1 MSGLTPS
8 MVRAMQKEGKNP
20 LLYSSAFGEP
30 RINALG
36 RRYKLGK
43 ASGSKYYEQSN
54 GSWSLNLPKVSL
66 TPDTKE
72 SMPLIAEVEPPKEQI
87 LNGKDPRSR
96 PPERRYAPAIEAP
109 AIEAPAIEA
118 PAEQYMNGKDPRSR
132 PPSRASPP
140 SAPNYNR
147 PPPYLRA
154 SVASP
159 PAAPVENNLRER
171 GGAAAQRA
179 YQLKYGPAKKNSNS
193 SRKSRRHRASRKHRR
208 TYRK

>member
-1 MSGLTPS
+1 
-8 MVRAMQKEGKNP
+8 MVKAMQKEGKNP

-66 TPDTKE
+66 TPG
-72 SMPLIAEVEPPKEQI
+72 SAEVVVGNARAESS
-87 LNGKDPRSR
+87 G
-96 PPERRYAPAIEAP
+96 PEIEAP

-118 PAEQYMNGKDPRSR
+118 PAMNGKDPLSRPPQRPSPPAAPAIEAPAEQILNGKDPRSR
-132 PPSRASPP
+132 P
-140 SAPNYNR
+140 R
-147 PPPYLRA
+147 PRIQRVV
-154 SVASP
+154 SQ
-159 PAAPVENNLRER
+159 PVEQMWNDSDPDPISRSMKKIKYCE
-171 GGAAAQRA
+171 
-179 YQLKYGPAKKNSNS
+179 KYGCNRGRRNSNS
-193 SRKSRRHRASRKHRR
+193 SRKSRRRRASRKHRR

>member
-8 MVRAMQKEGKNP
+8 MVKAMQKEGKNP

-66 TPDTKE
+66 KPDTKE

-109 AIEAPAIEA
+109 AIETPAIETPAIEAPAIEA
-118 PAEQYMNGKDPRSR
+118 PAEQMLNGKDPSSR
-132 PPSRASPP
+132 P
-140 SAPNYNR
+140 R
-147 PPPYLRA
+147 PRIQRVV
-154 SVASP
+154 SQ
-159 PAAPVENNLRER
+159 PVEQMWNDSDPDPISRSMKKIK
-171 GGAAAQRA
+171 
-179 YQLKYGPAKKNSNS
+179 YCKKYGCNRGRRNSNS
-193 SRKSRRHRASRKHRR
+193 SRKSRKHRASRKHRR